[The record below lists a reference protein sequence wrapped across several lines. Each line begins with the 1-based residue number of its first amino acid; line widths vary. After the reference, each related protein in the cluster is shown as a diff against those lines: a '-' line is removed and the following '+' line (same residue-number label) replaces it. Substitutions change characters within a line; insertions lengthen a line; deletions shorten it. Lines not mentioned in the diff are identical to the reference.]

1 MKNSLARQF
10 LVATPKISDG
20 IFHDAVILV
29 CEHNDE
35 GAFGL
40 IINKPSNH
48 NLGELLVDLDLS
60 ADNNSAEKP
69 VYQGGPLGLERGFIL
84 HSGGKNW
91 EHTIDLGKEVFLT
104 TSQTILKDISRDLGP
119 RQTLVILGYA
129 SWEAGQLE
137 AELLADDWMCL
148 PLSRQLLFNT
158 RSNERH
164 KRAEALLGIDMNLLM
179 SNKPIQ

>member
-1 MKNSLARQF
+1 MRHSLARQF
-10 LVATPKISDG
+10 LVATPKIGDG
-20 IFHDAVILV
+20 IFHNAVILV

-40 IINKPSNH
+40 IINKPSRH
-48 NLGELLVDLDLS
+48 NLGELLVDLDFS
-60 ADNNSAEKP
+60 VANTSTEKP

-84 HSGGKNW
+84 HSGGKKW

-104 TSQTILKDISRDLGP
+104 TSQTILEDISRDLGP

-137 AELLADDWMCL
+137 TEILADDWMCL

-158 RSNERH
+158 RSGERH
-164 KRAEALLGIDMNLLM
+164 KRAEATLGIDMNLLT

>member
-1 MKNSLARQF
+1 MRNSLARQF
-10 LVATPKISDG
+10 LVATPKIGDG
-20 IFHDAVILV
+20 IFHNAVILV

-40 IINKPSNH
+40 IINKPSRH
-48 NLGELLVDLDLS
+48 NLGELLVDLDFS
-60 ADNNSAEKP
+60 AANTSAEKP

-84 HSGGKNW
+84 HSGGKKW
-91 EHTIDLGKEVFLT
+91 EHTLDLGKEVFLT

-137 AELLADDWMCL
+137 TEILTDDWMCL

-158 RSNERH
+158 RSGERH
-164 KRAEALLGIDMNLLM
+164 KRAEAILGIDMNLLT